1 VDWPVRG
8 LSALLGGTGVVTGLW
23 VLHRSPQ
30 STLEVDRR
38 SDRVRLRRRGIG
50 GRRTWAW
57 SIRDVEEIRLAESR
71 DDEDSPV
78 FRVQVVLRD
87 GEVVPVSLLWTMGGK
102 PLKPP

>member
-1 VDWPVRG
+1 
-8 LSALLGGTGVVTGLW
+8 

-38 SDRVRLRRRGIG
+38 SDRVRLRRRGVG
-50 GRRTWAW
+50 GRRTWVW

-71 DDEDSPV
+71 DDDDSPV

-87 GEVVPVSLLWTMGGK
+87 GRS
-102 PLKPP
+102 